1 MSKVDIVGR
10 GGRVISVHHRVAAAL
25 EQRGGYLRRDMMAQ
39 PIVAPNSGV
48 TAPAPGKAK
57 KKAKKTAAKAGQ
69 PNKDASV

>member
-25 EQRGGYLRRDMMAQ
+25 EQRGGYLRRDMVAQ
-39 PIVAPNSGV
+39 SPVAPHPGAK
-48 TAPAPGKAK
+48 APAPGKAK
-57 KKAKKTAAKAGQ
+57 KKAKKASAKAGQ

>member
-25 EQRGGYLRRDMMAQ
+25 KQRGGYLRRDMVAQ
-39 PIVAPNSGV
+39 SPVEPNPGAK
-48 TAPAPGKAK
+48 APAPGKAK
-57 KKAKKTAAKAGQ
+57 KKAKKASAKAGQ

>member
-25 EQRGGYLRRDMMAQ
+25 EQRGGYLRRDMVAHQ
-39 PIVAPNSGV
+39 PTTSQPVTTAAPLKK
-48 TAPAPGKAK
+48 PK
-57 KKAKKTAAKAGQ
+57 KKAKTTADKAGQ

>member
-25 EQRGGYLRRDMMAQ
+25 EQRGGYLRRDMVAQ
-39 PIVAPNSGV
+39 SPVPPNPSAK
-48 TAPAPGKAK
+48 APAPGKAK
-57 KKAKKTAAKAGQ
+57 KKAKKAAAKACH